1 MTKEKIKT
9 IPILIEEKVIKLS
22 VNVLWDKIEAFRKNH
37 SDEETLQEVKIN
49 TMEYIEVGEET

>member
-9 IPILIEEKVIKLS
+9 IPILIEEKVITIS
-22 VNVLWDKIEAFRKNH
+22 VYILRDKIEAFRKNH